1 MKNHGQVRSTVEP
14 LAVEITASKVFVA
27 SDIEEI
33 TVTMEED
40 TRVEFQ
46 FNLIEYDKDEYIRM
60 MSDKNESLEQ
70 ELTNTQIALCD
81 VYEMIGQK
89 GGGIM
94 ARVYADLI
102 RKGVKTIDDVPERLC
117 EEVRRILEVDE

>member
-33 TVTMEED
+33 TVTMGED
-40 TRVEFQ
+40 THVEFQ

-60 MSDKNESLEQ
+60 MSDKNESVEQ

-81 VYEMIGQK
+81 VYETIG
-89 GGGIM
+89 
-94 ARVYADLI
+94 
-102 RKGVKTIDDVPERLC
+102 
-117 EEVRRILEVDE
+117 

>member
-40 TRVEFQ
+40 THVEFQ

-81 VYEMIGQK
+81 VYEMIG
-89 GGGIM
+89 
-94 ARVYADLI
+94 
-102 RKGVKTIDDVPERLC
+102 
-117 EEVRRILEVDE
+117 

>member
-1 MKNHGQVRSTVEP
+1 MKNHGRVRSTVEP
-14 LAVEITASKVFVA
+14 LELEITASKVFVA

-40 TRVEFQ
+40 THVEFQ

-81 VYEMIGQK
+81 VYEMIG
-89 GGGIM
+89 
-94 ARVYADLI
+94 
-102 RKGVKTIDDVPERLC
+102 
-117 EEVRRILEVDE
+117 

>member
-81 VYEMIGQK
+81 VYEMIG
-89 GGGIM
+89 
-94 ARVYADLI
+94 
-102 RKGVKTIDDVPERLC
+102 
-117 EEVRRILEVDE
+117 

>member
-40 TRVEFQ
+40 THVEFQ

-60 MSDKNESLEQ
+60 MSDNNESLEQ

-81 VYEMIGQK
+81 VYEMI
-89 GGGIM
+89 
-94 ARVYADLI
+94 
-102 RKGVKTIDDVPERLC
+102 C
-117 EEVRRILEVDE
+117 

>member
-40 TRVEFQ
+40 THVEFQ

-60 MSDKNESLEQ
+60 MSDKNESLEH

-81 VYEMIGQK
+81 VYEMIG
-89 GGGIM
+89 
-94 ARVYADLI
+94 
-102 RKGVKTIDDVPERLC
+102 
-117 EEVRRILEVDE
+117 

>member
-1 MKNHGQVRSTVEP
+1 MKNNGRVRSTVEP
-14 LAVEITASKVFVA
+14 LELEITASKVFVA

-40 TRVEFQ
+40 THVEFQ

-81 VYEMIGQK
+81 VYEMIG
-89 GGGIM
+89 
-94 ARVYADLI
+94 
-102 RKGVKTIDDVPERLC
+102 
-117 EEVRRILEVDE
+117 